1 MGITATRYGM
11 EMEETARIE
20 YTAHQQRTKC
30 TKLTVS
36 GNGIVQVQDPSDQTR
51 ILEIDT

>member
-1 MGITATRYGM
+1 MKELLYNTFRGNNAGITERYGM

-30 TKLTVS
+30 TKLTTH
-36 GNGIVQVQDPSDQTR
+36 G
-51 ILEIDT
+51 